1 MRMVKKYLV
10 LSVVLILYVCAV
22 SVLMQ
27 QFYLY
32 QSAYQSLSRLLSHP
46 TVEVFVPQEVEE

>member
-32 QSAYQSLSRLLSHP
+32 QSAYQSLSRLLSHT